1 VTRHDSNRSEA
12 RERKRANRST
22 GTGPREPD
30 RANRARLPAGPTDE
44 RETTP
49 TVEHTSAASTGQLHA
64 VLVLAGSSGGIGAH
78 VRSLAQGLSAHGL
91 EVTVCGPA
99 ETDALYGFSETGARF
114 HPVEITPTPGPR
126 TDAAAVGEL
135 RRAFARATLV
145 HAHGLRAALLSDL
158 ALRTARAGT
167 PLVVTSH
174 HANLATGMERR
185 LLRLMERRVARAA
198 DLVLGVSSDLVAR
211 ARTLGAADARL
222 SPVAA
227 PPLPLP
233 APAGRREQ
241 VRAELFAAGEG
252 KDGGRPIVLAVGRLI
267 PQKNVHLLLDAAS
280 GWRGAG
286 EPLVL
291 VAGDG
296 PEQEALA
303 ARVRTERLPVRLL
316 GHRTDIPDLLA
327 AADLVVI
334 SSRWEARSLV
344 AQEALRA
351 GVPLVATA
359 VGGLPELVGD
369 AAVLVPPGDRAALSD
384 AVSTLLADPDRRAR
398 LAAAGPPQAA
408 TWPDEAATVAQV
420 LSVYDEL
427 TSAPARS

>member
-1 VTRHDSNRSEA
+1 V
-12 RERKRANRST
+12 
-22 GTGPREPD
+22 EP
-30 RANRARLPAGPTDE
+30 
-44 RETTP
+44 
-49 TVEHTSAASTGQLHA
+49 TSAASTGQLHA

-91 EVTVCGPA
+91 DVTVCGPA

-135 RRAFARATLV
+135 RRAFTRATLV

-233 APAGRREQ
+233 APPGRREE
-241 VRAELFAAGEG
+241 VREELLKQERGPGQDA
-252 KDGGRPIVLAVGRLI
+252 GRPIVLAVGRLI
-267 PQKNVHLLLDAAS
+267 PQKNFHLLLDAAS

-296 PEQEALA
+296 PEQEALQ

-369 AAVLVPPGDRAALSD
+369 AAVLVPPADRATLSD
-384 AVSTLLADPDRRAR
+384 MVSTLLADPDRRAR
-398 LAAAGPPQAA
+398 LAAAGPSQAA

-420 LSVYDEL
+420 LSIYDEL
-427 TSAPARS
+427 TSAVPH